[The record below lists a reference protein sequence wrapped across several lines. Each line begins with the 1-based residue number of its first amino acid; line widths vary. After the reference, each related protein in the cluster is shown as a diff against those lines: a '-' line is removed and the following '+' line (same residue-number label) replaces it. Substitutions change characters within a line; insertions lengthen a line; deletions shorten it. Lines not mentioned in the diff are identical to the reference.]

1 MVRKANDKAA
11 DPGTATARDR
21 ILEAAA
27 KVICEKGFAGTR
39 LSDVAEVAGLQAPAL
54 YYYFES
60 RVDLVAQ
67 VMYEGQHRLQTYV
80 HAALDRVSDDATP
93 MTRLDTM
100 IRSHLEVELKESY
113 FARAVSRN
121 GRQMPERI
129 RESLRVSARTYLDVW
144 DRELQRLRDLGEVAE
159 HIDLRIVRMMVVG
172 SLNQAAEW
180 FRPGHGD
187 FDEVVV
193 TAQNMT
199 RGALGLPA
207 LAALTATPGA

>member
-1 MVRKANDKAA
+1 MARKGNEKAS
-11 DPGTATARDR
+11 DPGTPAARER

-27 KVICEKGFAGTR
+27 EVISEKGFAGTR

-54 YYYFES
+54 YYYFQS
-60 RVDLVAQ
+60 RVDLIAQ

-80 HAALDRVSDDATP
+80 DAALGRVPDDAPP
-93 MTRLDTM
+93 MARLDTM

-121 GRQMPERI
+121 GSQMPESI
-129 RESLRVSARTYLDVW
+129 REVLRVNARTYLDLW
-144 DRELQRLRDLGEVAE
+144 DRELQRLRDCGEVAE

-187 FDEVVV
+187 FDEVVM